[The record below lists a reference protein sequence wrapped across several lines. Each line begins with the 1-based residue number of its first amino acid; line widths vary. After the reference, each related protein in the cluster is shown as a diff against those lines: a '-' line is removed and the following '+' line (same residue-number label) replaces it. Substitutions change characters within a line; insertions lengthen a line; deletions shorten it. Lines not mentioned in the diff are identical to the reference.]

1 MVLNDT
7 ILSDMARNGEKFFLP
22 VAAIS
27 AAAVS
32 LKDKY
37 YRDKHCP
44 CKKDFVQLS
53 FGTDEHTDKH
63 PVTFV

>member
-1 MVLNDT
+1 
-7 ILSDMARNGEKFFLP
+7 MARNGEIFFLP

-32 LKDKY
+32 PKDKY

-44 CKKDFVQLS
+44 CKKDYVQLS
-53 FGTDEHTDKH
+53 LGTDEHTDKH
-63 PVTFV
+63 TVNFV

>member
-1 MVLNDT
+1 MIQYCLIWQEMVKKN
-7 ILSDMARNGEKFFLP
+7 FLP

-44 CKKDFVQLS
+44 CKKDFVWLS

>member
-1 MVLNDT
+1 MIQYCLIWQEMVKK
-7 ILSDMARNGEKFFLP
+7 SLP
-22 VAAIS
+22 LATVS
-27 AAAVS
+27 AATVS

-53 FGTDEHTDKH
+53 FGTDEH